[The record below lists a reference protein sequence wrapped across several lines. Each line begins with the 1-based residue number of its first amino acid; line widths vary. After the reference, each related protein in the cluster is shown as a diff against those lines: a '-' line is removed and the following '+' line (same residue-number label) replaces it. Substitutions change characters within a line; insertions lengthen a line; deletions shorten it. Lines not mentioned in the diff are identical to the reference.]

1 MIYKMDVYFKE
12 KILNFGDGS
21 LILFDQANGNQ
32 DGILFLCLSRSFS
45 LFRFIC
51 LSVCQSLSLSF
62 SSFSSSS
69 LWSREVVQWS

>member
-51 LSVCQSLSLSF
+51 LSVSLSLSLSPSPPSPPPLF
-62 SSFSSSS
+62 D
-69 LWSREVVQWS
+69 REK